1 MEVSITLTHKRFPI
15 RVTRG
20 AFSLSLT
27 FLAGNFLPKV
37 RYISKEFIT
46 ESFPT
51 LTKPKINDRSW
62 GFSPPYFYSVIVF
75 GLLVS
80 LL

>member
-15 RVTRG
+15 RVTHG

-62 GFSPPYFYSVIVF
+62 GFFPPYFYSVIVF